1 MSPGSSDP
9 TVRIAR
15 AERVE
20 RLLLRLG
27 WVVVI
32 AGFVAIAAE
41 VVAMAVG
48 HDDPLDGLVVIGGVV
63 LGLALAGAVALG
75 AAVNV
80 GLNLERLRRDMARD
94 PRD

>member
-1 MSPGSSDP
+1 VSPGSSDP
-9 TVRIAR
+9 AVRIAR

-32 AGFVAIAAE
+32 AGVVAIAAE
-41 VVAMAVG
+41 VVAMAMG
-48 HDDPLDGLVVIGGVV
+48 HDDPLDGVVVIGGVV
-63 LGLALAGAVALG
+63 LGLVLAGAVALG

>member
-9 TVRIAR
+9 SVRIAR

-48 HDDPLDGLVVIGGVV
+48 HDDPLDSLVVIGGVV
-63 LGLALAGAVALG
+63 LGLVLAGAVALG

>member
-9 TVRIAR
+9 AVRIAR

-32 AGFVAIAAE
+32 AGVVAIAAE
-41 VVAMAVG
+41 VVAMVMG

-63 LGLALAGAVALG
+63 LGLVLAGAVALG

>member
-1 MSPGSSDP
+1 VSPAGGDP
-9 TVRIAR
+9 AARIAR

-32 AGFVAIAAE
+32 AGVVAIAAE
-41 VVAMAVG
+41 VVAMVVG
-48 HDDPLDGLVVIGGVV
+48 QDDPLDGLVVIGGVV
-63 LGLALAGAVALG
+63 LGLVLAGAVALG

>member
-1 MSPGSSDP
+1 
-9 TVRIAR
+9 
-15 AERVE
+15 VE

-32 AGFVAIAAE
+32 AGVVAIAAE
-41 VVAMAVG
+41 VVAMVVG
-48 HDDPLDGLVVIGGVV
+48 QDDPLDGLVVIGGVV
-63 LGLALAGAVALG
+63 LGLVLAGAVALG

>member
-1 MSPGSSDP
+1 MSPAGGEPS
-9 TVRIAR
+9 TRIAR

-32 AGFVAIAAE
+32 AGVVAIAAE
-41 VVAMAVG
+41 VVAMVVG
-48 HDDPLDGLVVIGGVV
+48 QDDPLDGLVVIGGVV
-63 LGLALAGAVALG
+63 LGLVLTGAVALG

>member
-1 MSPGSSDP
+1 MSPAGDDP
-9 TVRIAR
+9 SARIAR

-32 AGFVAIAAE
+32 AGVVAIAAE
-41 VVAMAVG
+41 VVAMVVG

-63 LGLALAGAVALG
+63 LGLVLAGAVALG